1 MGRQMLRAQIAPL
14 FLVFALGTAA
24 CALDPTELEP
34 YREVSC
40 FEASKVSLRDA
51 VEAAEVEGGR
61 AIDGVYRQVCE
72 LGCLNRDPGYYDV
85 TVLIVGKL
93 SRVSVDAG
101 SQQIRARNSDV
112 TGRSWA
118 GELFERIVHGTSDS
132 RIPAAERTSI
142 HLHDAI
148 ASAEKQGGKAME
160 ARIEMKNGTP
170 GFSIG
175 LVEHGRL
182 RTTWIDGG

>member
-1 MGRQMLRAQIAPL
+1 MVRAQIAPL
-14 FLVFALGTAA
+14 LLIFTLGTAA
-24 CALDPTELEP
+24 CAINPTELEP

-40 FEASKVSLRDA
+40 FVAAKVSLRDA
-51 VEAAEVEGGR
+51 AEAAEVEGGR
-61 AIDGVYRQVCE
+61 AIDGVYRQVSE
-72 LGCLNRDPGYYDV
+72 QGCLNGDAGYYDV
-85 TVLIVGKL
+85 TVLVGGTL
-93 SRVSVDAG
+93 SRVSVDAA

-112 TGRSWA
+112 TGRGWA
-118 GELFERIVHGTSDS
+118 GEIFERIVHGTSDT

-148 ASAEKQGGKAME
+148 ASAEEQGGRAME

-182 RTTWIDGG
+182 RTAWLEGR

>member
-1 MGRQMLRAQIAPL
+1 MPRAPVVPL

-24 CALDPTELEP
+24 CAINPSELEP

-40 FEASKVSLRDA
+40 FEGSKASLRDA
-51 VEAAEVEGGR
+51 VEAAELEGGR
-61 AIDGVYRQVCE
+61 AIDGVYRQPDE
-72 LGCLNRDPGYYDV
+72 LGCLSRDAGYYDV
-85 TVLIVGKL
+85 TVLIGDAL
-93 SRVSVDAG
+93 SRVSVDAA
-101 SQQIRARNSDV
+101 SQQIRTRKSDV

-118 GELFERIVHGTSDS
+118 GAIFERLVHGTSEG
-132 RIPAAERTSI
+132 RIIAAERTSI

-148 ASAEKQGGKAME
+148 AAAEQQQGGKAME
-160 ARIEMKNGTP
+160 ARVEIKNGRA

-182 RTTWIDGG
+182 RSTWVEGG